1 MKLTLIYSSKEITYT
16 GQQFYLQKKNILK
29 QKHWENISEIST
41 VTFMLHVPTRCNQHQ
56 SVTS

>member
-1 MKLTLIYSSKEITYT
+1 MKLTLIYSGKEITYT
-16 GQQFYLQKKNILK
+16 EQQFYLQKRNILK

-41 VTFMLHVPTRCNQHQ
+41 VTFMLHVPTRRNQHQ